1 MPVERIF
8 INKGMKRVELET
20 YLAKELGK
28 AGYGGTE
35 VRRILTGTRVTISV
49 ERPGMVIGRK
59 GKSIKQL
66 TDDMEKKF
74 GMENPQ
80 IEVVEIQKPELSGPI
95 MAKHISF
102 AMERGLPARSV
113 GNNMIR
119 RIMGAG
125 ARGVEIVISGRTG
138 GERTRVSRFYQ
149 GYLSKAGEPAKNF
162 VSSGQAVANLKQGV
176 AGIKV
181 FIMPPDM
188 PLPGEIKFPKEVAKP
203 AEAAPKVE
211 PAPQKVET
219 VAPAEK
225 VEEKVETAESGA
237 MAEETV
243 ETVELAEKSEEKAPE
258 TGEKNGDNKE

>member
-20 YLAKELGK
+20 YLAQELGR

-35 VRRILTGTRVTISV
+35 IRRILTGTRVTISV

-66 TDDMEKKF
+66 TDDLEKKF

-95 MAKHISF
+95 MAKHIAF
-102 AMERGLPARSV
+102 AMERGLTVRSI

-125 ARGVEIVISGRTG
+125 ARGVEIVVSGRIG
-138 GERTRVSRFYQ
+138 GERSRTSRFYQ

-162 VSSGQAVANLKQGV
+162 VSSGQAVANLKQGA

-188 PLPGEIKFPKEVAKP
+188 PLPGEVKFGKEETKP

-211 PAPQKVET
+211 PVPENLEKVETIESVEKVET
-219 VAPAEK
+219 VESVEK
-225 VEEKVETAESGA
+225 A
-237 MAEETV
+237 
-243 ETVELAEKSEEKAPE
+243 EEKAPE
-258 TGEKNGDNKE
+258 TGEKIGDNKE